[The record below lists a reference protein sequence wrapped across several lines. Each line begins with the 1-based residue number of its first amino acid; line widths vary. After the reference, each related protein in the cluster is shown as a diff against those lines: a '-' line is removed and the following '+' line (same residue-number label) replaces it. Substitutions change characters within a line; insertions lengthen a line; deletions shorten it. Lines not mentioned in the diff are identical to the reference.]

1 MTKLFFLCA
10 CVVMLSLGCSVC
22 KETPYIPERGLS
34 TKDKTL
40 LSFLRTTTLKNIEIQ
55 SPDLTGAMDLLNKHI
70 VGELGYPNGVSYI
83 VQSHETKSVISD
95 PFDSSKVETHG
106 VGNSVSIQMTSA
118 SIEEVLTRIASQT
131 GYKVRL
137 SNGIIFY

>member
-1 MTKLFFLCA
+1 
-10 CVVMLSLGCSVC
+10 
-22 KETPYIPERGLS
+22 
-34 TKDKTL
+34 
-40 LSFLRTTTLKNIEIQ
+40 
-55 SPDLTGAMDLLNKHI
+55 MDLLNKHI
-70 VGELGYPNGVSYI
+70 VGELGYPDGVSYT

-95 PFDSSKVETHG
+95 PFDLSKVETHG

-118 SIEEVLTRIASQT
+118 SVEEVLTRIASQA

>member
-1 MTKLFFLCA
+1 
-10 CVVMLSLGCSVC
+10 
-22 KETPYIPERGLS
+22 
-34 TKDKTL
+34 
-40 LSFLRTTTLKNIEIQ
+40 
-55 SPDLTGAMDLLNKHI
+55 
-70 VGELGYPNGVSYI
+70 
-83 VQSHETKSVISD
+83 
-95 PFDSSKVETHG
+95 VETHG